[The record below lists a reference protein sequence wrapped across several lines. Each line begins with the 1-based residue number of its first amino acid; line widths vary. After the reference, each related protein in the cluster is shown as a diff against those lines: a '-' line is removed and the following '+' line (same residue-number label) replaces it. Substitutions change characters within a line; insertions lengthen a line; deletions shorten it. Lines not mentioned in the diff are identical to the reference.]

1 MSKTHRRRHRKT
13 VRSRRGG
20 VTGLQAGGRRRRKKK
35 GRTRRKRR
43 RGGVGPATKLAAR
56 RSNWRT
62 RGAPRGRLPLP
73 TETARVAHR
82 AEHRRMRR
90 HRAAQRAAQR
100 EAQRVQERTAA
111 RRAEHQAHVIAQDIE
126 RANHLAQL
134 LPQAPTAPP
143 LPLAHQEYPLLSPS
157 QFRDLPL
164 AHPLRGGRRTKKR
177 RRRRSLS

>member
-13 VRSRRGG
+13 VRSRRGA

-35 GRTRRKRR
+35 GRTRRKRW

-56 RSNWRT
+56 RSNSRA
-62 RGAPRGRLPLP
+62 RGARRGRLPLP

-82 AEHRRMRR
+82 AQHRRMRR
-90 HRAAQRAAQR
+90 HRAAQR

-126 RANHLAQL
+126 RANHLAQS
-134 LPQAPTAPP
+134 QAPTAPP